1 MDARS
6 RWSITGSV
14 LAVVVGLAIQSQ
26 PARAA
31 HSAQYD
37 EMTNYLSV
45 KEQAPICIDPHVSA
59 AERIAACTTII
70 GLADYGSYVARK
82 QIGTIYVARATA
94 YQEQGNDQAA
104 LRDFDAA
111 TMREPGSELV
121 WLGLGNYYLEKSEY
135 ARALEEFDHAVQ
147 VGGKDRVVYVDRGVA
162 LTALKRYDR
171 GNLAWVA
178 FANTRQWTP
187 ACKGAGPWAERRM
200 LAHEDCARV
209 RLWMRSQK
217 VRDYQAQLPGPKD
230 HHEVIGTWELLQ
242 LGACDLRMCVFGTS
256 RRHVLIGSPLEDQ
269 G

>member
-162 LTALKRYDR
+162 LTALKRYDEGLADFAR
-171 GNLAWVA
+171 AVALDPRDTAALSDRATLYLAFNRANLAIA
-178 FANTRQWTP
+178 D
-187 ACKGAGPWAERRM
+187 
-200 LAHEDCARV
+200 L
-209 RLWMRSQK
+209 SK
-217 VRDYQAQLPGPKD
+217 VIRIEPDNAK
-230 HHEVIGTWELLQ
+230 
-242 LGACDLRMCVFGTS
+242 A
-256 RRHVLIGSPLEDQ
+256 
-269 G
+269 